1 VLTKLDVL
9 SGFEKLPVC
18 VGYRAGGQTWDD
30 VPPNQTLFHEAEPVW
45 EELPGWQDEI
55 REVESFDDLP
65 KEAQRYV
72 RFLEEIGGVPVS
84 IVGVGPVREQSLVAS

>member
-1 VLTKLDVL
+1 
-9 SGFEKLPVC
+9 
-18 VGYRAGGQTWDD
+18 
-30 VPPNQTLFHEAEPVW
+30 
-45 EELPGWQDEI
+45 
-55 REVESFDDLP
+55 VESFDDLP

>member
-1 VLTKLDVL
+1 
-9 SGFEKLPVC
+9 
-18 VGYRAGGQTWDD
+18 